1 MALDKNNNLLFE
13 PAISVMNYDYRP
25 RNIDKEIQPELR
37 YSSYKTSL
45 EKLQAFVQNN
55 FMNEIENE
63 DFRKEKN
70 KKKKPNLE
78 NSMPKTLTKIEK

>member
-45 EKLQAFVQNN
+45 EKL
-55 FMNEIENE
+55 
-63 DFRKEKN
+63 
-70 KKKKPNLE
+70 
-78 NSMPKTLTKIEK
+78 